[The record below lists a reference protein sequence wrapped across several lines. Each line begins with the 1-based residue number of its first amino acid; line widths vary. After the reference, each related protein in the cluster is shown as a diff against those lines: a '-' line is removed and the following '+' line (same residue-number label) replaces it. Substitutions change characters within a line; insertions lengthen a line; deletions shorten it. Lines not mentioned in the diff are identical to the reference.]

1 MKQNRRP
8 QRRGRMSEEQRRLLP
23 VILIPL
29 IVIILMIIIVV
40 ADHSKDKR
48 ASEPSNPT
56 ETASESPEQGTGE
69 TSSEGDPVTG
79 EPEQPETTAP
89 PETEPADEFET
100 DTLKLDRIPEILELM
115 KTYFKARSDADA
127 ETMNRLYGIGELSE
141 TDLEAQKTRMRSNSK
156 YVEGFEHVG
165 TYVMNGTTGD
175 AWLVYAIADIRFHS
189 VKTAAP
195 MIMWCYVKK
204 DAEGNYQILDNAS
217 LSENVQQFIDVANHS
232 EAVRRLAS
240 SVNVRLKEALASD
253 EDLNS
258 VYGVLRDGS
267 PVWQDG
273 DEEPAV
279 VIDDGTAQAGGETAA
294 SGQSQVGDGTG
305 AGGETAA
312 SQQSQAGDG
321 TGAGGGTSAASDGAQ
336 VQIEQ

>member
-8 QRRGRMSEEQRRLLP
+8 QRKGRMNEEQRRLLP
-23 VILIPL
+23 VVIIPL

-40 ADHSKDKR
+40 ADHSKDKK
-48 ASEPSNPT
+48 ATEPSAPTGTVSENPEQETMETAEGENSGNEETSPEETTVPAESEPT
-56 ETASESPEQGTGE
+56 
-69 TSSEGDPVTG
+69 
-79 EPEQPETTAP
+79 
-89 PETEPADEFET
+89 DEFET
-100 DTLKLDRIPEILELM
+100 DTLKRDSVPEIRDLM

-127 ETMNRLYGIGELSE
+127 ETMNQLYGIGEVSE

-156 YVEGFEHVG
+156 YVEGFENIA

-189 VKTAAP
+189 VKTTAP

-232 EAVRRLAS
+232 EGVRRLAS
-240 SVNVRLKEALASD
+240 NINVKLKEALAAD
-253 EDLNS
+253 ADLNS

-273 DEEPAV
+273 DEEPE
-279 VIDDGTAQAGGETAA
+279 VIIDGGSGSSGETAA
-294 SGQSQVGDGTG
+294 D
-305 AGGETAA
+305 GETAGNESSADGGNAAGSEAAPEAGTLA
-312 SQQSQAGDG
+312 SPETAAANAGE
-321 TGAGGGTSAASDGAQ
+321 AQ
-336 VQIEQ
+336 VQIVQ

>member
-8 QRRGRMSEEQRRLLP
+8 QRKGRMNEEQRRLLP
-23 VILIPL
+23 VVIIPL

-40 ADHSKDKR
+40 ADHSKDKKTT
-48 ASEPSNPT
+48 EPSAPTGTVSENPEQ
-56 ETASESPEQGTGE
+56 ETMGAAVGESSGNQETSPE
-69 TSSEGDPVTG
+69 
-79 EPEQPETTAP
+79 ETTAP
-89 PETEPADEFET
+89 AETEPADEFET
-100 DTLKLDRIPEILELM
+100 DTLKRDSVPEIRDLM

-127 ETMNRLYGIGELSE
+127 ETMNRLYGIGEVSE

-156 YVEGFEHVG
+156 YVEGFENIA
-165 TYVMNGTTGD
+165 TYVMDGTTGD

-189 VKTAAP
+189 VKTTAP

-232 EAVRRLAS
+232 EGVRRLAS
-240 SVNVRLKEALASD
+240 SINVRLKEALAAD
-253 EDLNS
+253 ADLNS

-273 DEEPAV
+273 DEEPE
-279 VIDDGTAQAGGETAA
+279 VIIDGGSDSSGETSAGA
-294 SGQSQVGDGTG
+294 ETSGNESM
-305 AGGETAA
+305 AEGETDAGSEAA
-312 SQQSQAGDG
+312 PEAGTLASPETDAAN
-321 TGAGGGTSAASDGAQ
+321 AGEAQ
-336 VQIEQ
+336 VQIGQ

>member
-8 QRRGRMSEEQRRLLP
+8 QRKGRMNEEQRKLLP
-23 VILIPL
+23 VVIIPL

-40 ADHSKDKR
+40 ADHSKDKK
-48 ASEPSNPT
+48 ATEPSAPTGTVSENPEQET
-56 ETASESPEQGTGE
+56 METAEGENSGNEGTAPE
-69 TSSEGDPVTG
+69 
-79 EPEQPETTAP
+79 ETTAP

-100 DTLKLDRIPEILELM
+100 DTLKRDSVPEIRDLM

-127 ETMNRLYGIGELSE
+127 ETMNRLYGIGEVSE

-156 YVEGFEHVG
+156 YVEGFENIA

-189 VKTAAP
+189 VKTTAP

-232 EAVRRLAS
+232 EGVRRLAS
-240 SVNVRLKEALASD
+240 NINVKLKEALAAD
-253 EDLNS
+253 ADLNS

-273 DEEPAV
+273 DEEPE
-279 VIDDGTAQAGGETAA
+279 VIIDGGSGSSGETAA
-294 SGQSQVGDGTG
+294 D
-305 AGGETAA
+305 GETAGNESSADGENAAGSEAAPEAGTLA
-312 SQQSQAGDG
+312 SPETAAANAGE
-321 TGAGGGTSAASDGAQ
+321 AQ
-336 VQIEQ
+336 VQIVQ